1 MPDIV
6 QTTVNTKTGDL
17 FRFMLFHAYSKISG
31 ALTLVLSIISLVM
44 FPISYLIWKDNLA
57 TVAFGIIVV
66 IYLIITPLNMFSQ
79 SRRQVLSNPVF
90 KNLITY
96 HISEEIFEVQ
106 QYTGTA
112 RFYWSQLLKIRITPF
127 DYLFYVNS
135 EQAFILPKK
144 SVDPEEVELLN
155 KILDSVKEE
164 VAKKNP
170 SISEEQGKNNIK
182 EDENNIKEDENN
194 IKEYKVKDNNI
205 TEGNKKIKRKEKV
218 KKKNRNG
225 NNVYKKT
232 DKLEKQL
239 MEMASKDSEEIIKD
253 IENTENTENIEN
265 TEV

>member
-90 KNLITY
+90 KNPITY

-182 EDENNIKEDENN
+182 EDENNIKE
-194 IKEYKVKDNNI
+194 YKVKDNNI

-253 IENTENTENIEN
+253 IENTENIEN